1 MSLQGV
7 AVFGG
12 LWPQRF
18 WVPSHNF
25 PRESGDY
32 TGIIGDFDPILSSFH
47 FFFFFKTPTAP
58 GLPKESPIPKQ
69 ARPRLASEIRR
80 DRMRSGWRGR

>member
-1 MSLQGV
+1 MRVRQGADVKILAGMTSRLGSCSLK
-7 AVFGG
+7 
-12 LWPQRF
+12 L
-18 WVPSHNF
+18 
-25 PRESGDY
+25 DY
-32 TGIIGDFDPILSSFH
+32 FI